1 MQEFERRDARR
12 VSDPGAAARQPDTR
26 AILPAIHLSTLLVLR
41 DEGHQGAEHVR
52 HGAGRLARPTAVG
65 AGGCFAKIGSSQTGH
80 SPVMFRY
87 SAKLPSQA
95 SEPATGRNPGATTR
109 RGIGS

>member
-1 MQEFERRDARR
+1 
-12 VSDPGAAARQPDTR
+12 
-26 AILPAIHLSTLLVLR
+26 
-41 DEGHQGAEHVR
+41 
-52 HGAGRLARPTAVG
+52 LARAD
-65 AGGCFAKIGSSQTGH
+65 AFAKIGSSQTGY

-87 SAKLPSQA
+87 YAKLPSQA